1 MSIANPVFKRIL
13 VPFSTLSIALTGLSS
28 CNAFDPLDNPGSDP
42 QYLSAAR
49 ACFDKGD
56 FACARENYSKLSSS
70 YQDTVTAE
78 ESFISLDEEGASMG
92 AIMEFVG
99 NLSDKG
105 TGEALTIFANRLA
118 PGAGVNRRV
127 AIWKAYSA
135 AANGG
140 IKNADLKNFVI
151 FVSSLSLA
159 AEILAEGS
167 EGTSQV
173 PYTYIVSPSC
183 KSASVAAC
191 AITPGCDA
199 PAGATLLRNSS
210 NIDATTQP
218 TNTQASTRQLYDAI
232 YISLDAMTT
241 LGAGGR
247 FSSALNDFSSITQG
261 LGSNSTTIGTTAA
274 VDRCFRQTL
283 VNLGVGTF

>member
-1 MSIANPVFKRIL
+1 MKRMLI
-13 VPFSTLSIALTGLSS
+13 PFSTLSIALMSVSS
-28 CNAFDPLDNPGSDP
+28 CNVFSPLDKPGSDP

-56 FACARENYSKLSSS
+56 FNCAKENYSKLSSS
-70 YQDTVTAE
+70 YADTVASE
-78 ESFISLDEEGASMG
+78 EGFITLDEQGASMG

-99 NLSDKG
+99 NLTEKG
-105 TGEALTIFANRLA
+105 TGQALTIFANRLTS
-118 PGAGVNRRV
+118 GAGLEKRV
-127 AIWKAYSA
+127 ALWKVYSDA
-135 AANGG
+135 VNGS
-140 IKNADLKNFVI
+140 ISNPDLKNFVI

-167 EGTSQV
+167 EGTSEV

-183 KSASVAAC
+183 KTAPVAAC
-191 AITPGCDA
+191 AVTAACDA
-199 PAGATLLRNSS
+199 PSGATLIRNTDG
-210 NIDATTQP
+210 IDANTQP
-218 TNTQASTRQLYDAI
+218 TNSSATTRQLYDAI
-232 YISLDAMTT
+232 YNSLDAMTI

-247 FSSALNDFSSITQG
+247 FSSALSDFSTITQA
-261 LGSNSTTIGTTAA
+261 LGSNSASIGSTAA